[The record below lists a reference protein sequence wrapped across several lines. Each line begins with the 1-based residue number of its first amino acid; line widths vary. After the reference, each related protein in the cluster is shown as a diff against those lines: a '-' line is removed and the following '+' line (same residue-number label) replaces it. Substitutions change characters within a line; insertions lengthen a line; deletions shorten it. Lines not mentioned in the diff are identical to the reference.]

1 MNNAIQTKSLCSQFA
16 ENAALNRK
24 KRIDDLAKTFATA
37 GIKYTS
43 KNKSQHLILQ
53 TKHGLIDYY
62 PDSTRWEVR
71 LTKQQARGFQALLN
85 FATQ

>member
-1 MNNAIQTKSLCSQFA
+1 MNNATQTKSLCSQFA

-24 KRIDDLAKTFATA
+24 KRIDDLAKTLATA
-37 GIKYTS
+37 GIKYTN

-62 PDSTRWEVR
+62 PDSERWQAR
-71 LTKQQARGFQALLN
+71 LTKHHARGIQTLLN
-85 FATQ
+85 FVAQ

>member
-1 MNNAIQTKSLCSQFA
+1 MNNAIRTKSLCSQFA

-62 PDSTRWEVR
+62 PDSERWQVR
-71 LTKQQARGFQALLN
+71 TTKHQARGIQTLLN
-85 FATQ
+85 FVVQ